1 MAMGPTTWLMMAG
14 AVAVIIGSFLDWATA
29 FGGLAAKSGMDGDG
43 VITLVTGI
51 VMLLVAFLMTRG
63 GGKAKNIVFGL
74 AAAISLLVA
83 IIDLIDVGSTDEVSI
98 GIGLWIVAI
107 GAVVAIVGFVR
118 ELKS

>member
-1 MAMGPTTWLMMAG
+1 MAG

-51 VMLLVAFLMTRG
+51 VMLVVAFLLTRG
-63 GGKAKNIVFGL
+63 GGKLKNIVFGL

-83 IIDLIDVGSTDEVSI
+83 IIDVGSADGISI

-118 ELKS
+118 ELKR